1 MCEMPRY
8 DLSRTKE
15 ALRVFDA
22 GANEREFIFRT
33 NPNAYASALHNARI
47 PVQLA
52 LRADMTG
59 DTSFNYGHWVKLNI
73 SDIRNIVELNEQR

>member
-1 MCEMPRY
+1 MARR

-59 DTSFNYGHWVKLNI
+59 DTSIDYGHWVKLNI